1 MARILVIDDDP
12 AITHLV
18 RLLLEGEG
26 HEVLVAGDGSR
37 GFALAQRQ
45 RPDLIILDVMMR
57 VMSGVAVLRALSGD
71 PRTADAPVVML
82 SALAEA
88 DIGGK
93 PDDVDYAAYV
103 QKPFK
108 AAELVAIVTGLI
120 QPRIDASQ
128 LS

>member
-1 MARILVIDDDP
+1 MARILVIDDDT

-26 HEVLVAGDGSR
+26 HEVFVAGDGSR

-45 RPDLIILDVMMR
+45 RPDLVILDVMMR
-57 VMSGVAVLRALSGD
+57 VMSGIAVLRALAGD
-71 PRTADAPVVML
+71 PRTREIPVVML
-82 SALAEA
+82 SALAE
-88 DIGGK
+88 DEIGGK

-108 AAELVAIVTGLI
+108 AADLVALVTDLVRSTI
-120 QPRIDASQ
+120 EVAP
-128 LS
+128 